1 MDNDEQAS
9 ALVSGTIRIAS
20 ALGMQVVAEGVEN
33 ETQMALLRDAG
44 CDQLQ
49 GFYFSAPMPLERLL
63 QQPLQRQE

>member
-1 MDNDEQAS
+1 
-9 ALVSGTIRIAS
+9 
-20 ALGMQVVAEGVEN
+20 MQVVAEGVEN

-63 QQPLQRQE
+63 QQHHQRQE